1 MIKYLQKVL
10 SFIGWGEFW
19 PVTPFYTGEMCHWD
33 KTVQAYQVVCALA
46 CSKKIRKLKKK
57 ENEWENVSVGCVGSK
72 DYFLA
77 DNVKLLI
84 LWFSEDD
91 TVTSRC
97 MIRPGSDREREKRC
111 ECLLSL
117 AGSCFLPPWPD
128 CNSIQWAAMTSLS
141 GLWTVPRTG
150 YRSQECA
157 PICLWSCFFFGYL
170 QELLGSGRSAVLK
183 PVVWAKFK
191 IYVFE

>member
-19 PVTPFYTGEMCHWD
+19 PVTPFYTGEMWHWD
-33 KTVQAYQVVCALA
+33 KTVQAYQVFCALA
-46 CSKKIRKLKKK
+46 WSKKIRKLKKK
-57 ENEWENVSVGCVGSK
+57 KMSERMYQSDAWAARIIFS
-72 DYFLA
+72 
-77 DNVKLLI
+77 LI
-84 LWFSEDD
+84 TWNCSYSEDD

-150 YRSQECA
+150 YRSQECV
-157 PICLWSCFFFGYL
+157 PICLWSCFFFFF
-170 QELLGSGRSAVLK
+170 SA
-183 PVVWAKFK
+183 
-191 IYVFE
+191 ISRNS